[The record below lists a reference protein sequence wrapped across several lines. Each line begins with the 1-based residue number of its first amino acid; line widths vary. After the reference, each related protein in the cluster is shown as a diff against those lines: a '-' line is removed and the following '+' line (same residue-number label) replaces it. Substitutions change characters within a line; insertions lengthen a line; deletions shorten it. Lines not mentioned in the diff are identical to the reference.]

1 MRLTVR
7 TMRWL
12 AFALALTIEFVP
24 SVGRAGPDPLRIAYI
39 DDLSGPL
46 AVIGER
52 GLKHIEFMA
61 ERMNRGGGVAGHPV
75 EIVPFDNENNA
86 EKTLILLKRAI
97 DSGIGV
103 VSQGASSSI
112 GYAVSDMVTKQYRR
126 QPDRPVVYLDWSN
139 ADPGL
144 TNDKCSFWHFRFTLN
159 SDQQTK
165 AMVSYLA
172 LKSEVRK
179 VYLLNQ
185 DYSMGQSVEAN
196 LSEGLPKVR
205 PDIQI
210 VGTERVPLGRVK
222 DFAPYVA
229 KIQASGADT
238 VITANFG
245 PDLSL
250 FAKAAS
256 AGGLKATLYTFY
268 GNTPGMASALRAE
281 GKGMVNV
288 AEWNS
293 HVKAPELEAIAAD
306 YKAKTKA
313 DFAYW
318 RMALQMIMLQK
329 AVEKANSIQPLAIAT
344 ALDGLVYQSPIGPI
358 IMRKSDHQVVQPVYV
373 SVFTDET
380 RVDLEGTGFGFKMIG
395 AIDASEVD
403 VPTSCRMTGPKS

>member
-7 TMRWL
+7 TMRRI
-12 AFALALTIEFVP
+12 AFAMATTIGVLP
-24 SVGRAGPDPLRIAYI
+24 SVGSAGPDVLRIAYI

-61 ERMNRGGGVAGHPV
+61 ERINRSGGVAGHPV

-165 AMVSYLA
+165 AMISYLA

-196 LSEGLPKVR
+196 LSDGLPKVR

-210 VGTERVPLGRVK
+210 VGTERVPLGKVK

-229 KIQASGADT
+229 KIHASGADT

-293 HVKAPELEAIAAD
+293 HVKAPELEALAAD
-306 YKAKTKA
+306 YKAKNKA

-358 IMRKSDHQVVQPVYV
+358 IMRKSDHQVVEPVYV
-373 SVFTDET
+373 SVFTDDA

-403 VPTSCRMTGPKS
+403 VPTSCRMNGPKS

>member
-1 MRLTVR
+1 MKNMVR
-7 TMRWL
+7 VSFWVAAAVAGSL
-12 AFALALTIEFVP
+12 LLVP
-24 SVGRAGPDPLRIAYI
+24 TFGNAGSAPLRIAYI

-61 ERMNRGGGVAGHPV
+61 DRINSSGGAAGHPIEV
-75 EIVPFDNENNA
+75 VPFDNENNA
-86 EKTLILLKRAI
+86 EKTLILLRRAI
-97 DSGIGV
+97 DSGINV
-103 VSQGASSSI
+103 ISQGASSSI

-126 QPDRPVVYLDWSN
+126 QPDQPVVYLDWSN

-165 AMVSYLA
+165 AMVTYLA
-172 LKSEVRK
+172 ARKEVKK

-196 LSEGLPKVR
+196 LSEDLPKVR
-205 PDIQI
+205 PDVQI
-210 VGTERVPLGRVK
+210 VGAERVPLGKVK

-229 KIQASGADT
+229 KIQASGADS

-288 AEWNS
+288 AEWNNN
-293 HVKAPELEAIAAD
+293 VAAPELELLAAD
-306 YKAKTKA
+306 YKAKNKA

-329 AVEKANSIQPLAIAT
+329 AVEKANSIEPSAIAA
-344 ALDGLVYQSPIGPI
+344 ALEGLVYHSPIGPI
-358 IMRKSDHQVVQPVYV
+358 TMRKSDHQVVEPVYV
-373 SVFTDET
+373 SVFTDD
-380 RVDLEGTGFGFKMIG
+380 VKNDLEGTGFGFKSIG
-395 AIDASEVD
+395 AIGASEVD
-403 VPTSCRMTGPKS
+403 VPTTCRMNGPKS

>member
-1 MRLTVR
+1 M
-7 TMRWL
+7 
-12 AFALALTIEFVP
+12 
-24 SVGRAGPDPLRIAYI
+24 
-39 DDLSGPL
+39 
-46 AVIGER
+46 
-52 GLKHIEFMA
+52 
-61 ERMNRGGGVAGHPV
+61 
-75 EIVPFDNENNA
+75 
-86 EKTLILLKRAI
+86 
-97 DSGIGV
+97 
-103 VSQGASSSI
+103 
-112 GYAVSDMVTKQYRR
+112 
-126 QPDRPVVYLDWSN
+126 
-139 ADPGL
+139 
-144 TNDKCSFWHFRFTLN
+144 
-159 SDQQTK
+159 
-165 AMVSYLA
+165 
-172 LKSEVRK
+172 
-179 VYLLNQ
+179 
-185 DYSMGQSVEAN
+185 
-196 LSEGLPKVR
+196 
-205 PDIQI
+205 
-210 VGTERVPLGRVK
+210 
-222 DFAPYVA
+222 
-229 KIQASGADT
+229 
-238 VITANFG
+238 
-245 PDLSL
+245 

-358 IMRKSDHQVVQPVYV
+358 IMRKSDHQVVEPVYV

-403 VPTSCRMTGPKS
+403 VPTSCRMSGPKS